1 MMGAWLAFL
10 IRWSAIRHSRLS
22 QRSALVEE
30 ALADWLAAGLLRCL
44 LSALSS
50 DVHEQRCTVPRA
62 GERALANLLP

>member
-30 ALADWLAAGLLRCL
+30 ALADWLAAGLLSCL

-50 DVHEQRCTVPRA
+50 DVHERCTEPRA